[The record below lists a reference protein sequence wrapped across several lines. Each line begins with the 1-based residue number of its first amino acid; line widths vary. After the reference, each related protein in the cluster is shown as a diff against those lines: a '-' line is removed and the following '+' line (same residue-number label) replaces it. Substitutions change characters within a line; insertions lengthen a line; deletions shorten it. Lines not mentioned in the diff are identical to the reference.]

1 MIFSDLNLSMDL
13 ILAVVPPMPVNF
25 NAQAPVNRGGGGIT
39 ILSDLQASQPI
50 EMSRFG
56 REIPREPKQKEAV
69 F

>member
-1 MIFSDLNLSMDL
+1 
-13 ILAVVPPMPVNF
+13 VNF
-25 NAQAPVNRGGGGIT
+25 NAQAPVNRGGGGII